1 MIPEQLAHTSS
12 VVSLV
17 TELDKICQAGE
28 AGSVFTVSQFW
39 QLKTAD
45 TNISGTLWLLCNVG
59 LRTIKETFD
68 VQ

>member
-1 MIPEQLAHTSS
+1 MVPEQLAHTSS
-12 VVSLV
+12 FVSLV

-28 AGSVFTVSQFW
+28 AGSVSTASQFW
-39 QLKTAD
+39 QLKTAYILD
-45 TNISGTLWLLCNVG
+45 TLWLLCDVG